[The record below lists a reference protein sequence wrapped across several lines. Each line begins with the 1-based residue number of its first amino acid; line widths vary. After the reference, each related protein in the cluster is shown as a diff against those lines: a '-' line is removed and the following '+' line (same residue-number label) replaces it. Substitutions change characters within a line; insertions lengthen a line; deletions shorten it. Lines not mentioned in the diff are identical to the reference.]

1 MALAEGL
8 LQSKEPRDLARF
20 LFETVGLS
28 KDKLGDYL
36 GARCELST
44 LSFCRITL

>member
-8 LQSKEPRDLARF
+8 LQTKEPKELARF

-36 GARCELST
+36 GAR
-44 LSFCRITL
+44 